1 MIDEIDHKL
10 FDENNNVKSSR
21 MSYKETNELKEL
33 NENKKYHKFV
43 KEVSKLEESKNG
55 NIDLNLL
62 KKKNNKKYN
71 TGDIQPYEEKRDK
84 KSSID
89 RSEEDQYII
98 DKYNSHIIGIYD
110 IETRDKTFAYLFKKI
125 NKIPHLAYLLWYT
138 PSLMTIFV
146 QEIIKMYPI
155 IEQKVI
161 SKKEIISNY
170 NFLSLIQVLILDKK
184 IRIKVLNCKFNLINN
199 NYIYSYLFLIIF

>member
-1 MIDEIDHKL
+1 MLDEIDHKL
-10 FDENNNVKSSR
+10 FDENNNRKSSR
-21 MSYKETNELKEL
+21 MSYKDTNELKEL

-62 KKKNNKKYN
+62 KKKSNKKYTSN
-71 TGDIQPYEEKRDK
+71 EIQPYEEKSNIK
-84 KSSID
+84 NSID
-89 RSEEDQYII
+89 NSEENQYLL
-98 DKYNSHIIGIYD
+98 DKYNSHILGIYD

-138 PSLMTIFV
+138 PSLITIFV

-161 SKKEIISNY
+161 TKQQIIRNY

-184 IRIKVLNCKFNLINN
+184 IRIKVLNCKCNKTNN
-199 NYIYSYLFLIIF
+199 NLYF